1 MLFLFTLASPPA
13 AKTLEELLTALAAG
27 DSEALTGL
35 YEQTRTQVYAFAL
48 SILKNHTD
56 AEDVLQDT
64 YIRLYQAAD
73 SYQARGK
80 PLALILTITKNLC
93 YQRLREHSR
102 RPEELSE
109 ELTGLP
115 PTATVDDRL
124 LLEHCLSRLSDGE
137 RQVVTLHA
145 VAGFKHREI
154 AQMLGLSLTAVLS
167 RYNRAIHKLRR
178 MCEGGSL

>member
-1 MLFLFTLASPPA
+1 MLYLFTMAPPPA
-13 AKTLEELLTALAAG
+13 ADTLEDLLAALAAG
-27 DSEALTGL
+27 DSDALTGL

-48 SILKNHTD
+48 SILKNHAD

-73 SYQARGK
+73 SYRAQGK
-80 PLALILTITKNLC
+80 PLALILTITRNLC

-102 RPEELSE
+102 GPEALSE
-109 ELTGLP
+109 DLAGLP
-115 PTATVDDRL
+115 ETATVDDRL

-145 VAGFKHREI
+145 VAGLKHREI
-154 AQMLGLSLTAVLS
+154 AQMLGLSLPAVLS
-167 RYNRAIHKLRR
+167 RYNRAIHKLRQL
-178 MCEGGSL
+178 CEGGSL

>member
-1 MLFLFTLASPPA
+1 MLFLFTLATPPA
-13 AKTLEELLTALAAG
+13 EDTLDSLLLALGEG
-27 DSEALTGL
+27 DGEALTAL
-35 YEQTRTQVYAFAL
+35 YEQTRTQVYSFAL
-48 SILKNHTD
+48 SILKHHAD

-64 YIRLYQAAD
+64 YIRLYRAAAD
-73 SYQARGK
+73 YRSMGK

-102 RPEELSE
+102 RPEVLSE
-109 ELTGLP
+109 EMSDLP
-115 PTATVDDRL
+115 DTLATDDRL
-124 LLEHCLSRLSDGE
+124 LLEHCLNQLTDGE

-154 AQMLGLSLTAVLS
+154 AQMLDMTLPAVLS

-178 MCEGGSL
+178 LCEGGAV